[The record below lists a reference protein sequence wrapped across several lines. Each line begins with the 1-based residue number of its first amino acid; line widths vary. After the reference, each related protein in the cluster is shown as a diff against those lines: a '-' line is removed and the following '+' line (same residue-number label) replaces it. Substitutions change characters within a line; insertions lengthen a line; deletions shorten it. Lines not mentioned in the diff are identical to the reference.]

1 MLCSELFDD
10 IWRKIPAS
18 SFLEFSPAAKN
29 LFLMNLK
36 TSQTP
41 FSIKLTQIIQISKD
55 VLVLKQMLDEVPF
68 LGTKKDHV
76 FRAKCCK
83 LAADIRETEVYL
95 DSKMVEKANEKI
107 SKAKET
113 YYELISFLSE
123 ECSKMSMVKKVA
135 FVSSEIGSDFELD
148 SVIIGTQLDD
158 KFNTKKKEL
167 LKNAK
172 AKYPESWAE
181 IESKQNSAEKVED
194 DTMFCGIILM
204 LF

>member
-1 MLCSELFDD
+1 
-10 IWRKIPAS
+10 
-18 SFLEFSPAAKN
+18 
-29 LFLMNLK
+29 MNLK

-76 FRAKCCK
+76 LRAKWGK

-172 AKYPESWAE
+172 SKYPESWAA
-181 IESKQNSAEKVED
+181 IESKQNLAEKVED